1 MQGAFFMN
9 KEGAKIMVIFKVF
22 FQDEQDKR
30 IIREKT
36 HTRYFEAESESE
48 VRKALKNSDIN
59 IEFVQILSPEH
70 LEYEKENNPD
80 FKAEKAE

>member
-1 MQGAFFMN
+1 MN

-30 IIREKT
+30 IIRETT
-36 HTRYFEAESESE
+36 HARYFEAESETE
-48 VRKALKNSDIN
+48 VRQALKDDDIN
-59 IEFVQILSPEH
+59 VEFVQILSPDH

-80 FKAEKAE
+80 FKVEKV

>member
-1 MQGAFFMN
+1 MQGTFFMN

-30 IIREKT
+30 IIRETT
-36 HTRYFEAESESE
+36 HARYFEAESETE
-48 VRKALKNSDIN
+48 VRQALKDDDIN
-59 IEFVQILSPEH
+59 VEFVQILSPDH

-80 FKAEKAE
+80 FKVEKV